1 MKRRGKWVMMGL
13 PSTTSL
19 YVCLWWSI
27 CLLYVCMS
35 VSVPFLCISAWLRT
49 LSCVYPQC
57 VCSLGHGTSA
67 CMPSI
72 QLWEGGVV
80 IVGLSIFHV
89 LLACL
94 FPPSNSLWGEK
105 KKEKKK
111 NTRPM
116 LWFFIVSAPFWRFIY
131 FLFFS
136 SGSVFVLGAAF
147 LLPSRIFR
155 VKGSLCALL
164 HDLRF
169 WKKVHWRDGMW
180 GDEEREGGK
189 EKKREMKGERKGDR
203 EGRKRL
209 GGEAWTKA
217 SYQSC

>member
-1 MKRRGKWVMMGL
+1 M
-13 PSTTSL
+13 SF
-19 YVCLWWSI
+19 VCVCVCFYTPFVSI
-27 CLLYVCMS
+27 
-35 VSVPFLCISAWLRT
+35 
-49 LSCVYPQC
+49 LSWVYPQC

-72 QLWEGGVV
+72 RLWEGGVV

-105 KKEKKK
+105 KKRKKKK
-111 NTRPM
+111 NTRLI
-116 LWFFIVSAPFWRFIY
+116 LWVFIVSAAVWSFIY

-136 SGSVFVLGAAF
+136 SGSVFVLGEAF

-164 HDLRF
+164 LDLSF

-180 GDEEREGGK
+180 GEEREGGE
-189 EKKREMKGERKGDR
+189 EKKREMKGERQRGR
-203 EGRKRL
+203 ETGGVWRPGLKRHTRV
-209 GGEAWTKA
+209 ARN
-217 SYQSC
+217 QSLFSVRRAPSLAGQSIFP